1 MALFSLFIFFRL
13 GHECLLFYILLS
25 CLQELWEENLSA
37 AVSLQVLEIMDK
49 FSTAAALH
57 SIATDYSKL
66 DCITSIFMSFLS
78 RAQPLA
84 FWQAF
89 LPVFNDVLS
98 RHGAALM
105 SRENDRFLKQ
115 VTFHLL
121 RLAVFRNN
129 SIRRRA
135 VVGLQLLVRVSL
147 LSSILVLCKCFLII
161 MSVLSKLTITSK
173 IFSHSTMFIIALC
186 DSCVLPISISDIDFI
201 CFNVE
206 FFTSIYAHYEVKGD
220 AYYHIV

>member
-1 MALFSLFIFFRL
+1 MLLFSLIILLRL
-13 GHECLLFYILLS
+13 GSECLLFHILLS
-25 CLQELWEENLSA
+25 WPQELWEENLSG

-57 SIATDYSKL
+57 SIATDYGKL

-84 FWQAF
+84 FWKAF

-98 RHGAALM
+98 LHGAALL

-121 RLAVFRNN
+121 RLAVYRNN

-135 VVGLQLLVRVSL
+135 VVGLQLLVRVSI
-147 LSSILVLCKCFLII
+147 LSSILVLHKCFLII
-161 MSVLSKLTITSK
+161 MSVFSILTIESVL
-173 IFSHSTMFIIALC
+173 IIIQPLDNVIIAVC
-186 DSCVLPISISDIDFI
+186 DCWCLIFLYLILIL
-201 CFNVE
+201 
-206 FFTSIYAHYEVKGD
+206 FFVM
-220 AYYHIV
+220 